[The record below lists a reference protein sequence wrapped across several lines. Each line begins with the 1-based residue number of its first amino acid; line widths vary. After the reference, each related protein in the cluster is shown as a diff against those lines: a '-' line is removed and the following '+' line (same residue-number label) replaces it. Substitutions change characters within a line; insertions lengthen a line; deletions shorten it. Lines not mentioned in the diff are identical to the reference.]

1 MAAIKKT
8 VFSILERGAQDSQQ
22 NWVSKLI
29 NYIILILIFLN
40 VFAVIIQTEKNIAI
54 EYNAFF
60 STLEYISV
68 TVFSTEYLLRV
79 WVSTEYKAYKQPIW
93 GRLKYMISPMAI
105 IDLFAILPFYL
116 LLITKLDFRFIATFR
131 FFRLLRIFKLKRY
144 SHALNTLWQVIV
156 DKKEELTINFVT
168 ILVLLI
174 ISSSLMYYIE
184 HPYQPQLFS
193 SIPATM
199 WWSVSTLT
207 TVGYGDMVPITP
219 FGKLLS
225 ACIAMLG
232 IAMFALPAALLSSGF
247 TEHIKVE
254 RRKKMK
260 YNCPHCQQKIDG
272 TELFND

>member
-144 SHALNTLWQVIV
+144 SHALNTLCFLSPHAVFLRERDPRTSARSPLHFGAQRQSQEAGKRTPGVRAGARFRRSGQ
-156 DKKEELTINFVT
+156 K
-168 ILVLLI
+168 
-174 ISSSLMYYIE
+174 SG
-184 HPYQPQLFS
+184 
-193 SIPATM
+193 AA
-199 WWSVSTLT
+199 VSTT
-207 TVGYGDMVPITP
+207 RIIPVV
-219 FGKLLS
+219 
-225 ACIAMLG
+225 
-232 IAMFALPAALLSSGF
+232 
-247 TEHIKVE
+247 H
-254 RRKKMK
+254 
-260 YNCPHCQQKIDG
+260 
-272 TELFND
+272 